1 MFTDKETG
9 ETTRL
14 RDSID
19 NLVRSPIWGELYTNI
34 KIMYNTPGSWSKFWE
49 DMSDGLDLDG
59 ENSARKTLGVGE
71 GTDDHNLFFLYQCIV
86 IDNFFSF

>member
-1 MFTDKETG
+1 M
-9 ETTRL
+9 

-71 GTDDHNLFFLYQCIV
+71 GTCVTTFFNIKCIV
-86 IDNFFSF
+86 VDTNYRFEKFIFFFTS